1 MIPVFIKN
9 TKLFQYIKKGC
20 EGIKPPGFEGLS
32 VYDITKQYVL
42 GIIDGAFSARAG
54 AISYSF
60 FMAIFPFIL
69 FILNLIPFIQF
80 EGFQSEFNTLIDNL
94 LPGDASDLIFG
105 VFQDIAAKPRGGL
118 LSTSFFLSIIF
129 AANGVHSIFDG
140 FQQSYHTVSRRN
152 FFKQYVVAIGVA
164 FLLVVLLFVFIGLI
178 IYSEFIYEGIKNFRI
193 FFYIFMIYL
202 FIAVLYK
209 FGTKSKKNV
218 ALFSI
223 GALVTTILILINT
236 YLFGIYVENFSKYN
250 ELYGSIGAI
259 LILMVYIWLNSNL
272 LLLGYELNA
281 TLRKLKTTL

>member
-1 MIPVFIKN
+1 MIPAFIQK
-9 TKLFQYIKKGC
+9 TKFFQNIKKVC
-20 EGIKPPGFEGLS
+20 LNIKPPGFKGLS
-32 VYDITKQYVL
+32 VYDILKQYVL

-69 FILNLIPFIQF
+69 FILNLIPFIRF

-94 LPGDASDLIFG
+94 LPGDASNLIFG

-118 LSTSFFLSIIF
+118 LSTSFLLSIIF
-129 AANGVHSIFDG
+129 AANGVHSVFDG
-140 FQQSYHTVSRRN
+140 FQQSYHTISKRN
-152 FFKQYVVAIGVA
+152 FFKQYLVAIGVA
-164 FLLVVLLFVFIGLI
+164 LLLVLMLFAFIGLI
-178 IYSEFIYEGIKNFRI
+178 IYSEFIYEGIKSYRVL
-193 FFYIFMIYL
+193 FYIPMIYL

-223 GALVTTILILINT
+223 GALVTTVLIIINT

-281 TLRKLKTTL
+281 TLRKLKTTV